1 MWCFWCVLV
10 VLCRFPRRRIKG
22 GLKAKRWKKR
32 RKDRASKEGEKGRKV
47 PRAFGAAQMGS
58 PPHLRGL
65 HPVLK
70 KKILPRWGLH
80 PTDGV
85 STPLQQNRGCQDG
98 VSTPLTGSP
107 PHSVGRKSPN
117 CLFLIRLKA
126 RSLWDLNKSSREKP
140 KNRESFQGARDG
152 YKEDLVS

>member
-70 KKILPRWGLH
+70 KKNLPRWGLH
-80 PTDGV
+80 PTNGV
-85 STPLQQNRGCQDG
+85 STPLQQNRGCHDR

-107 PHSVGRKSPN
+107 PHSDGRKSPKF
-117 CLFLIRLKA
+117 LFLIRLKA
-126 RSLWDLNKSSREKP
+126 RSLWDLNQSSREKS
-140 KNRESFQGARDG
+140 KNLKKTFGEHVTAT
-152 YKEDLVS
+152 KKI

>member
-1 MWCFWCVLV
+1 MWCFWCVFV

-22 GLKAKRWKKR
+22 GFKAKRWKKR

-47 PRAFGAAQMGS
+47 PRVFGAAQMGS

-70 KKILPRWGLH
+70 KKILHWWGLH

-85 STPLQQNRGCQDG
+85 STLLHQNRGCPDG

-107 PHSVGRKSPN
+107 PHWRGLHPM
-117 CLFLIRLKA
+117 LLGEKA
-126 RSLWDLNKSSREKP
+126 RIAYSWSVWRPDRCGTQTKA
-140 KNRESFQGARDG
+140 QGRC
-152 YKEDLVS
+152 LIT